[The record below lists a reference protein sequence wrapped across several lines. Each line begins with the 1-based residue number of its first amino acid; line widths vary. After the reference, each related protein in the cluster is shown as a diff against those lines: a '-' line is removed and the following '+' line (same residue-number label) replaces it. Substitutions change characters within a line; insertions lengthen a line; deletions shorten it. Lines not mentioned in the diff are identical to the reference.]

1 MIEVVKVVRIEALGD
16 YRLRIWFSNGL
27 EGVRDFADVIA
38 ESGAMVVPLREPAL
52 FARAFVQN
60 GVPTWPNGFA
70 VDAIA
75 LFREMDAAG
84 LLTRAAVT
92 AD

>member
-1 MIEVVKVVRIEALGD
+1 MIEIVKVVRVEALGD
-16 YRLRIWFSNGL
+16 YRLRIWFSNSL

-38 ESGAMVVPLREPAL
+38 EGGAMVGPLHEPAF

-75 LFREMDAAG
+75 LFQEMQSAG
-84 LLTRAAVT
+84 LLTRTAVT
-92 AD
+92 AG